1 MDSTTSYLP
10 LGLVFFC
17 CGVALLVL
25 GLVTQAVALW
35 ALGPAL
41 IALGV
46 VFIALARSRCK
57 ARASS
62 WSAGSKG

>member
-10 LGLVFFC
+10 LGRVFFC
-17 CGVALLVL
+17 SGVALLVL

-41 IALGV
+41 ITLGV

-62 WSAGSKG
+62 SSAGSKG